1 MTSRD
6 SARHFAGSD
15 SARNGTGFARPP
27 VSILDRLRTHAARDP
42 DRLLHAFL
50 DREGR
55 VRASR
60 SYAEAIQRSGEIAAH
75 LNGELHLPPGERVL
89 LLFAPG
95 IEMVAGFLACV
106 RLGLIPV
113 PVPPA
118 TSHGFAAA
126 VHRMNH
132 IARDCGA
139 VAVLTERS
147 CTWGM
152 RIHRLRHGL
161 PRLSLG
167 RDETTR
173 LPWVLV
179 EDVQPGPIGTLPEA
193 HSEVLF
199 LQYTSG
205 STSDPRGVM
214 VTHANV
220 LENARITI
228 PPAPM
233 GVSWLPQYHDM
244 GLIGSY
250 LFPAVQGGST
260 WGFSPLDFLERPWL
274 WLRVMAREHATLS
287 AAPNFAYAY
296 CARPDKVTDEHLE
309 GIDLASIELLMS
321 GAEPVRADVM
331 RAFAERFAP
340 YGLRL
345 PGLIASYGLAEYTL
359 AATAGGRRVV
369 HLDAV
374 RMGQGEVKV
383 VGIEDGWGQAGQPGA
398 RSPVERPPGGQF
410 PAGRSPSGTN
420 DAPPVPPFARPPSTP
435 VVSCGRPLAST
446 RVRIVFD
453 GEVPREAPPGRVGE
467 IWLAGPSRARG
478 YWGRPERSREVFE
491 ARLPGDD
498 PADPGWLR
506 TGDLGFL
513 LDGELYLC
521 GRVKDVIIL
530 RGANWFPQ
538 DIEAAVEEHA
548 LIRKGCVA
556 VFGVDGEGVDGEE
569 GERLIVV
576 AELRNRRR
584 LPDPA
589 ALQRQV
595 RERLGIA
602 VDTFVFLPARTIP
615 KTSSGKLM
623 RGRTREL
630 WREGG
635 LPELAQVELR
645 HSGARDTGSTTVT
658 ATADATGT
666 DLPSTPLAPLENL
679 RHRYRLGDA
688 GDATLWEAGLDSLDM
703 ALFAS
708 DLEELLRAHGAEE
721 LAGEVDVRWLQRIPV
736 SELFALVEDLSLAG
750 VAARVRFRSALQ
762 RLEGAQA
769 EEERAVMRRDTRLP
783 FDPAGLLGPDVP
795 YGGRRPTDAA
805 PAVPPLTTHR
815 PSTPSPRAPGRGAV
829 LLTGGTGFLGP
840 FLLQALLEQTDDEIH
855 VLLRADDPAH
865 GRERIREGLSSLDV
879 PMDDGP
885 LAGWENRVIPV
896 PGDLACARMGLP
908 NRSWQALADRVHA
921 IWHNGALVNYLGD
934 YERLRATN
942 VGGTN
947 EVLRLAFCGRP
958 KVLNH
963 ISSTFVFGWSN
974 RPVLHEADRNLGMEL
989 LDFGYSQTKWV
1000 SEQLVFDAM
1009 RHGLEARVF
1018 RPALITPSVR
1028 GGGYNFDVAIR
1039 LLAFMIR
1046 HGLTTTAQNQVSF
1059 SPADQVAA
1067 NVVAIAGLPDTVGG
1081 TFHVTRDAY
1090 ASLLDIT
1097 DLLGAILGQTFEAHA
1112 IDRFVPLVIERCRE
1126 EDLLFPLL
1134 NFLVRS
1140 VDLITGM
1147 EFKRYGNRH
1156 YREARDRAP
1165 FARPDPPLEDIV
1177 LGIVRFLRRHGVI
1190 EEATHVPR

>member
-1 MTSRD
+1 MTGRA
-6 SARHFAGSD
+6 SARHGASPAFSTNGAGPV
-15 SARNGTGFARPP
+15 GTR
-27 VSILDRLRTHAARDP
+27 VSLLDPLRKHAERDP

-50 DREGR
+50 DREGG

-60 SYAEAIQRSGEIAAH
+60 SYGEALQRSGEIAAH
-75 LNGELHLPPGERVL
+75 LNRQLHLPPGERVL

-118 TSHGFAAA
+118 ASHGFAAA
-126 VHRMNH
+126 LHRMNH
-132 IARDCGA
+132 VARDSGA
-139 VAVLTERS
+139 SAVLTERS
-147 CTWGM
+147 CAWGM

-161 PRLSLG
+161 SRLSFG

-179 EDVQPGPIGTLPEA
+179 DDAEPGPIGTLSEA

-250 LFPAVQGGST
+250 LFPLVQGGST

-274 WLRVMAREHATLS
+274 WLKVMARERATVS

-296 CARPDKVTDEHLE
+296 CARRDKVTDEHLE
-309 GIDLASIELLMS
+309 GVDLASLELLMS
-321 GAEPVRADVM
+321 GAEPVRANVM

-345 PGLIASYGLAEYTL
+345 PGFIASYGLAEYTL

-369 HLDAV
+369 HLDAG
-374 RMGQGEVKV
+374 RLGRGEVEV
-383 VGIEDGWGQAGQPGA
+383 VGVENGWGRDS
-398 RSPVERPPGGQF
+398 RSAPATIGSASPPH
-410 PAGRSPSGTN
+410 
-420 DAPPVPPFARPPSTP
+420 STS

-446 RVRIVFD
+446 RVRIVID
-453 GEVPREAPPGRVGE
+453 GPVRREAPPGRVGE
-467 IWLAGPSRARG
+467 VWLAGPSRARG
-478 YWGRPERSREVFE
+478 YWGRPEWSREVFE
-491 ARLPGDD
+491 ARLSGDD

-513 LDGELYLC
+513 LEGELYLC

-548 LIRKGCVA
+548 LVRKGCVA
-556 VFGVDGEGVDGEE
+556 AFGVDGEE

-589 ALQRQV
+589 ELQRHV
-595 RERLGIA
+595 RERVGIA
-602 VDTFVFLPARTIP
+602 VDSFVFLPARTIP

-635 LPELAQVELR
+635 LPELARVELR
-645 HSGARDTGSTTVT
+645 DFGARDTGS

-666 DLPSTPLAPLENL
+666 DLPSIPLSPLETL
-679 RHRYRLGDA
+679 RHRYRLGEA
-688 GDATLWEAGLDSLDM
+688 GDATLWEAGLDSLGM

-721 LAGEVDVRWLQRIPV
+721 LAAEVDLRWLQRIPV
-736 SELFALVEDLSLAG
+736 SELFALLEELSLAG
-750 VAARVRFRSALQ
+750 GTARVRFRSALQ
-762 RLEGAQA
+762 KLEEEQA
-769 EEERAVMRRDTRLP
+769 EEERSVMRRDTRLP
-783 FDPAGLLGPDVP
+783 FDPARLQASNAG
-795 YGGRRPTDAA
+795 
-805 PAVPPLTTHR
+805 
-815 PSTPSPRAPGRGAV
+815 SPRAPGRGAI

-840 FLLQALLEQTDDEIH
+840 FLIQSLLEQGDDEIH
-855 VLLRADDPAH
+855 VLLRADDFAH
-865 GRERIREGLSSLDV
+865 GRERIREGLASLDM

-885 LAGWENRVIPV
+885 LAGWEDRVIPV
-896 PGDLACARMGLP
+896 PGDLSLAWMGLAE
-908 NRSWQALADRVHA
+908 RSWRLLADRVHA
-921 IWHNGALVNYLGD
+921 VWHNGALVNYLGD

-947 EVLRLAFCGRP
+947 EVLRLAFSGRP

-974 RPVLHEADRNLGMEL
+974 SPVLHEADRNRGMEL

-1009 RHGLEARVF
+1009 RHGLDARVF
-1018 RPALITPSVR
+1018 RPALITPSVG

-1067 NVVAIAGLPDTVGG
+1067 NMVAIAGLSDTVGG
-1081 TFHVTRDAY
+1081 TFHVTRDDY

-1097 DLLGAILGQTFEAHA
+1097 DLLGAMLGQTFEAHP

-1126 EDLLFPLL
+1126 DDLLFPLL

-1147 EFKRYGNRH
+1147 EFKRYDNRH

-1190 EEATHVPR
+1190 EEATHVPE

>member
-1 MTSRD
+1 MTSVASPLDR
-6 SARHFAGSD
+6 
-15 SARNGTGFARPP
+15 
-27 VSILDRLRTHAARDP
+27 VSILDPLRAHAEGDP
-42 DRLLHAFL
+42 ARLLHAFL
-50 DREGR
+50 DGTGR
-55 VRASR
+55 VRAAR
-60 SYAEAIQRSGEIAAH
+60 SYGEALQRSGEIAAH
-75 LNGELHLPPGERVL
+75 LNRELHLPPGERVL
-89 LLFAPG
+89 LLFTPG

-118 TSHGFAAA
+118 TNHGLAAA
-126 VHRMNH
+126 LHRMNH
-132 IARDCGA
+132 VARDCGA
-139 VAVLTERS
+139 SAVLTERS
-147 CTWGM
+147 CVWGM

-179 EDVQPGPIGTLPEA
+179 DDAEPGLIGSLPEA

-220 LENARITI
+220 LENARTTI
-228 PPAPM
+228 PPAPV

-244 GLIGSY
+244 GLIGAY

-274 WLRVMAREHATLS
+274 WLRVMARERATLS

-296 CARPDKVTDEHLE
+296 CTRPDKVTEAHLD
-309 GIDLASIELLMS
+309 GIDLASVEVLMS

-345 PGLIASYGLAEYTL
+345 SGFVASYGLAEYTL
-359 AATAGGRRVV
+359 AATTGGRRVV
-369 HLDAV
+369 HLDAPGLG
-374 RMGQGEVKV
+374 RGEVVV
-383 VGIEDGWGQAGQPGA
+383 VGVDDGWGQGGEPGPGSPGA
-398 RSPVERPPGGQF
+398 LSPD
-410 PAGRSPSGTN
+410 ADPSS
-420 DAPPVPPFARPPSTP
+420 STP
-435 VVSCGRPLAST
+435 VVSCGRPPAST
-446 RVRIVFD
+446 RVRIVLD
-453 GEVPREAPPGRVGE
+453 GEVPSEAPPGRVGE
-467 IWLAGPSRARG
+467 IWLRGPSQARG
-478 YWGRPERSREVFE
+478 YWGRPEQSRQVFD
-491 ARLPGDD
+491 ARLPSDE

-513 LDGELYLC
+513 LEGELYLC
-521 GRVKDVIIL
+521 GRAKDVIIL

-538 DIEAAVEEHA
+538 DIEATVEEDPH
-548 LIRKGCVA
+548 IRKGCVA
-556 VFGVDGEGVDGEE
+556 AFGVEGEGGGRIV
-569 GERLIVV
+569 VV

-584 LPDPA
+584 PPDPTT
-589 ALQRQV
+589 LQRRI
-595 RERLGIA
+595 RERLGIG
-602 VDTFVFLPARTIP
+602 VDTFVLLPARTIP

-623 RGRTREL
+623 RGRTRDL
-630 WREGG
+630 WHEGR
-635 LPELAQVELR
+635 LPELVRMEVG
-645 HSGARDTGSTTVT
+645 HSGAGTAGTGN
-658 ATADATGT
+658 GT
-666 DLPSTPLAPLENL
+666 DHPLVHLEDL

-688 GDATLWEAGLDSLDM
+688 GEVTLWEAGLDSVDM

-708 DLEELLRAHGAEE
+708 DLEEMLLAHGAEE
-721 LAGEVDVRWLQRIPV
+721 LAGEVDLRWLQRIPV
-736 SELFALVEDLSLAG
+736 SELFTLLEGLYTAG
-750 VAARVRFRSALQ
+750 ASARTRFRRALQ
-762 RLEGAQA
+762 RLEGEHA
-769 EEERAVMRRDTRLP
+769 EEVRTVMRRDARLS
-783 FDPAGLLGPDVP
+783 FDPDP
-795 YGGRRPTDAA
+795 
-805 PAVPPLTTHR
+805 R
-815 PSTPSPRAPGRGAV
+815 PSAPGPFAPGPAPPGPSTSRPHAPPPGGV

-840 FLLQALLEQTDDEIH
+840 FLLQALLEQGADEIH

-865 GRERIREGLSSLDV
+865 GRKRIREGLASLDL
-879 PMDDGP
+879 PLDEGP
-885 LAGWENRVIPV
+885 LAGWEDRVNPV
-896 PGDLACARMGLP
+896 PGDLSLPRMGLTD
-908 NRSWQALADRVHA
+908 RSWRLLSDRVHA

-947 EVLRLAFCGRP
+947 EVLRFAFSGRP

-963 ISSTFVFGWSN
+963 VSSTFVFGWSTH
-974 RPVLHEADRNLGMEL
+974 PVLHEAARNQGMEL

-1009 RHGLEARVF
+1009 CHGLEARVF

-1039 LLAFMIR
+1039 LLAFMIH

-1067 NVVAIAGLPDTVGG
+1067 NMVAIADLPDTVGG

-1090 ASLLDIT
+1090 ASLLDVT
-1097 DLLGAILGQTFEAHA
+1097 DLLGAILGQTFEPQPM
-1112 IDRFVPLVIERCRE
+1112 DRFVPLVIERCRE
-1126 EDLLFPLL
+1126 GDLLFPLL

-1147 EFKRYGNRH
+1147 EFKRYDNRH

-1165 FARPDPPLEDIV
+1165 FARPDPPLEDVV

-1190 EEATHVPR
+1190 EEVTHVVE